1 MCGGAVSGKHLPN
14 PIPPRVRRH
23 ASSAQIPRT
32 LRRGPSPESVRGSR
46 EHARAAPVTQWL
58 LPRTGGLHRIRT
70 GAGSTHGDRPLEH
83 ALNPAAA
90 PPGGRQEHNTAR
102 ETREIRTCPD
112 RARNPTRTPPRTARV
127 TSSAGPRSPVSS
139 SPWCCSGTAPRWPA
153 PPAPPSVSPP
163 SPPSAGTCCAA
174 RSAIRHHLTERPM
187 EHPTAHTAEHRT
199 GRRTGHPAERSVE
212 QSVERPVERP
222 VEADVTLGALHRST
236 DRFPRTGTLLFGQ
249 LPDPV
254 QVAPRPPPNPR
265 STCTERVQGTL
276 RTLRGLATATRRTS
290 LHGP

>member
-1 MCGGAVSGKHLPN
+1 MCGGAVSGKHLPH

-70 GAGSTHGDRPLEH
+70 GAGSTHGDRPLER

-90 PPGGRQEHNTAR
+90 PPRGRQGRNTAR
-102 ETREIRTCPD
+102 ETREIHTCPD

-153 PPAPPSVSPP
+153 PPAPPSGSPP

-174 RSAIRHHLTERPM
+174 RSAGRHRAAHRAAHPM
-187 EHPTAHTAEHRT
+187 APTAEHRT
-199 GRRTGHPAERSVE
+199 GHRIEHRTGHPAERSG
-212 QSVERPVERP
+212 
-222 VEADVTLGALHRST
+222 EADVTLGALHRST
-236 DRFPRTGTLLFGQ
+236 DRFPRTGTLLFSQ

-254 QVAPRPPPNPR
+254 QVTPRPPPNPR
-265 STCTERVQGTL
+265 STCTKRVQGTL